1 MGVIENE
8 KLDVESQVIGQI
20 AVERRAL
27 SNGVETIWNFL
38 VVSLEVGPLSNGGGQ
53 GRGVCGC
60 GRGVG
65 VVNNPKLPALGTLG
79 LGSISELMHFHT

>member
-1 MGVIENE
+1 M
-8 KLDVESQVIGQI
+8 IGQI

-27 SNGVETIWNFL
+27 SNGVETISNFL

-65 VVNNPKLPALGTLG
+65 VVNNPKLPALGILG
-79 LGSISELMHFHT
+79 LNSLF

>member
-1 MGVIENE
+1 MGSQKTKFTENE

-27 SNGVETIWNFL
+27 SNGIETISKFL
-38 VVSLEVGPLSNGGGQ
+38 VVSLEVGPLSNSGGQ

-60 GRGVG
+60 ERGVG
-65 VVNNPKLPALGTLG
+65 VLNNPKLPALGSLG
-79 LGSISELMHFHT
+79 LNSLF